1 MNDAPIASPQEDRR
15 AWLAVL
21 AHAQRE
27 SLRQMLC
34 PLMTKDLRFD
44 VLRAPEIGLTM
55 LRGRAGNSGERF
67 NLGEATLTR
76 CVLRFCGE
84 AGLVTV
90 GVGYL
95 LGRDTERA
103 TWVAQ
108 ADALLQQ
115 PAWRARLLAELIDP
129 LRTETETLS
138 RRQAG
143 QTARSRVQFYTLQ
156 AETTA

>member
-1 MNDAPIASPQEDRR
+1 MTSAAVATDQDARR

-21 AHAQRE
+21 AHAQRD
-27 SLRQMLC
+27 SLQRLLC
-34 PLMTKDLRFD
+34 PLMTGLRFD

-76 CVLRFCGE
+76 CVLRFAGE

-115 PAWRARLLAELIDP
+115 PAWRQRLQAELIAP
-129 LRTETETLS
+129 LRDETAALR

-156 AETTA
+156 AETAA